1 MKINCHDTHPY
12 LTKRVYTP
20 RLFLLFSTC
29 PDALPIRLY
38 VHSVVFSPSL
48 LLIFCHSGHQH
59 RVNLFQKPKYFFNI
73 PNLQETVTLCPVQF
87 RVKQIS
93 FLITSLRGTQQLS
106 SIGISTTQLHFLL
119 LRSPQSLY
127 SHRPNATAYIY
138 TLHTHFCSVA
148 DRVPVS
154 VSKNNKTERERERE
168 GKKQMS
174 QSDKAAECKQQDM
187 NYATRIQLQ
196 QVCEKTKEAID
207 TGTLA
212 LAKLTGCDFR
222 LCP

>member
-29 PDALPIRLY
+29 PDAHPIRLY

-48 LLIFCHSGHQH
+48 LLIFCPSGHRH
-59 RVNLFQKPKYFFNI
+59 RVNLFQKPKFFFNI

-93 FLITSLRGTQQLS
+93 FLITPLRGTQQLS
-106 SIGISTTQLHFLL
+106 SRGISTTQLHFLL
-119 LRSPQSLY
+119 AAILRSPQSLY
-127 SHRPNATAYIY
+127 SHRPNAMAYIY

-168 GKKQMS
+168 GEKNKCPS
-174 QSDKAAECKQQDM
+174 LTKPPSA
-187 NYATRIQLQ
+187 NNRI
-196 QVCEKTKEAID
+196 
-207 TGTLA
+207 
-212 LAKLTGCDFR
+212 
-222 LCP
+222 